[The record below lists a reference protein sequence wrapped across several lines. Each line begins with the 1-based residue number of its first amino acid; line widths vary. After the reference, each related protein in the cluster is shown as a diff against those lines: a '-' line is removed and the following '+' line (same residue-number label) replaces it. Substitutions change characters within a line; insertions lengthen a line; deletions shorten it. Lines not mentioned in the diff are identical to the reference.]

1 MKLHIP
7 NLLRVALLS
16 CYATVSSFTTTIAT
30 SSLSVGVVSYILSHE
45 QVQAADVTFA
55 GPSDSTLQALE
66 GWDTA
71 GNNILTFAEGSEDAV
86 LNYTGYLGSGAL
98 AGLVVN
104 VDGASLVATDNG
116 HRYINGWVADA
127 LLDINGDFTIDLA
140 SSTITTADQYTRNF
154 SAGPNNITID
164 IAAGKTLTFKADL
177 TGDAGY
183 TTTITGGGTFD
194 YHYSDTASTPGTQH
208 GYNIAITG
216 GTTFNLA
223 NDTTATAGTTNA
235 HILPS
240 GSMTFDSGHLIL
252 ITGDATI
259 GGAVTIGGTG
269 RSSITGATSLAMN
282 GAVTMQ
288 DGATLDLGAMPTA
301 TMATLSTA
309 GTTAITGTGSLTM
322 ANTTIAAGSQLTL
335 QSTTTNITGNLGGT
349 GTLIVDTGKTV
360 NISGTLTSVLTVT
373 NNGTL
378 NWTDATF
385 NLREMGITGA
395 GTHRLVNLAG
405 NDSGFG
411 ALTSANISGFTT
423 AGYSLNFND
432 NGELVIE
439 QSGTS
444 HTYASSDAIAWAIN
458 TEFEAGKPFNS
469 GDTVTFTASPT
480 VTLNESIIA
489 GQVIIE
495 EGSAVTLLSATA
507 GDTLNSV
514 IDLKGGLAL
523 EGDMLHAD
531 ARVLNSGTLEL
542 NLTGVANYQERLTDF
557 EGLVKLNSGI
567 LYYGGGD
574 TSTATVNYDFEIAQ
588 GAVLQMQN
596 FSFDD
601 TDNDPSVTLQGGELD
616 TERATLRANNTQ
628 FRGQITAYNHSEINS
643 TYQLYLHGGLAG
655 SGTLYLTGGDAAWGV
670 YLRSNAT
677 HTGILDITGGTFGYG
692 NAEGNA
698 YTNAFERIIV
708 RSGAT
713 LYYQNAAVDFNTIQM
728 DGGTISVFDMNA
740 ATANVAR
747 MELSANSTVTHRYNN
762 QWKIQELTTADAS
775 DVTLSFTVNASPDSE
790 LMQLELVTIADY
802 DGVIDFGRVDETATD
817 LRTVT
822 VGTIEQSAGK
832 QLVIQNLSEN
842 LLADD
847 FVVKGEGLVT
857 LETGVGLAANS
868 VLLSHEGNFE
878 SKATITTSSF
888 RATGEGTS
896 TLTSLAINEGGSLYM
911 TSSADVS
918 IANLAL
924 GATKA
929 SLIYDSFLDTVLDVN
944 WAATTASLE
953 VVILDIIDDI
963 KAAGTYDLGIDTSV
977 DAGQIS
983 ILGYEATSDYTLD
996 DSTGSWVLTLKDDAT
1011 LDLDW
1016 DIQWGVA
1023 VIGSAPDTVV
1033 EKNDLTGSI
1042 GLFNTPADYT
1052 VGDDTSVHLTGGG
1065 DENTHIFGGVNSAT
1079 GAAAVTTNT
1088 WIKVT
1093 GGTFKLIAGGNFA
1106 DNWGGGAVCHFTGD
1120 THILTE
1126 GGTIDTIVGAN
1137 YKEAQG
1143 ADFTGDTYIS
1153 VKDGTILK
1161 GSIIGGIGMTHS
1173 NDPTLEGNTYI
1184 FVNTVLSD
1192 TSGSQLFNSV
1202 TLRDAI
1208 IGGNAWVTNVGSD
1221 STLLGHTNINVDL
1234 SESTST
1240 ETSFNRTIIGG
1251 STTHSYNTNVEGAGS
1266 AQMTGDTHI
1275 TIEGKAGVTF
1285 TRDIIGGH
1293 YAYAGNVFL
1302 TLDGDTNITIN
1313 GADTNIDANIYGGN
1327 MNLSRGYNSTMS
1339 GSSIITI
1346 NEGTIGSDANDLLVG
1361 GACVEGAS
1369 APGAQEHG
1377 QSIIRLNGGTI
1388 NSSIYGGIYMN
1399 KTGSPLL
1406 DAGRVVIG
1414 DVYITVDGA
1423 TVLGDIVGGGYLDAT
1438 ANQMEQG
1445 YLQIELLSGTVGSV
1459 YAAGHQLSDA
1469 SMKTAGTGVDI
1480 GSAMDFSDTA
1490 TISGGYKGAAT
1501 GSMLEG
1507 ERVLTFVDDTY
1518 DATKLDKVSFV
1529 DFNTMVVSEQTASVT
1544 LNDERISDLDATLVT
1559 KKGAGT
1565 LVLGAAQSTGSVA
1578 IAEGS
1583 LQLAQSSTLT
1593 AVSISGGNLN
1603 LGASELTVNGAARFS
1618 NGGSL
1623 TMDLGHAGIAL
1634 GASGSF
1640 GRVDASD
1647 RLALTLTGWS
1657 TGDDVTQVLVSGIT
1671 DFSTLENI
1679 TGFTEQQGG
1688 VQGIAANL
1696 LLAEL
1701 NGAALG
1707 DDFFIIQ
1714 KGDSLVLTNVLS
1726 QDLYWVG
1733 DGADSVWDTTEA
1745 ADWHKDSATGADT
1758 AFIQHDNVFFTDGS
1772 TITSINVTSAI
1783 TVMDMTVDGAAYTFN
1798 PSNHSASIQVNGD
1811 LSVIGVGASLTS
1823 AVAMDLSKSDVII
1836 TAGNTLALTHANDI
1850 TIQSLDNA
1858 GTFTAESDL
1867 TIGAVTNVG
1876 TLRTTGD
1883 VDLST
1888 ITDMV
1893 TFTELDAGAV
1903 TVRSL
1908 TIGDGSVIGDLRNTI
1923 ELVSS
1928 GTVQIEGIRDILTSF
1943 SNTGA
1948 FTIDSYLTVTNF
1960 SNTGSVSLVTLPGVV
1975 VNSVLNITEGV
1986 SQGGIVSAHGIILQ
2000 GRENQ
2005 FDQITVTESF
2015 KLTNSGKQ
2023 VIVGTEDDGS
2033 AGFIASTSSVGSL
2046 EGDDF
2051 SLTLKGSSSSLTV
2064 TTTEATSL
2072 VKLSGAGSLSTGGD
2086 LALTGSESN
2095 AIGALDVAGS
2105 LTTSASLDVTGA
2117 LTVGSALTTGGVL
2130 TAASLKASSM
2140 TLRGDLIVT
2149 GDIDAS
2155 SLTSITVAYSLAT
2168 LLPDLAPASQ
2178 PVIAANKFDFG
2189 SSAAALE
2196 FLIDNDSLLS
2206 TGLTDGSSYILAD
2219 LNDGSNILD
2228 ANLLLNGSNSTL
2240 VGTALFT
2247 IKKDGEN
2254 IVLEM
2259 TRQGNNWIVADG
2271 NGTWSD
2277 ATNWQGNYSPSS
2289 PGSNEAEAILGG
2301 SFAAPIEIT
2310 LGADETAS
2318 NVLVETQNT
2327 TSKYI
2332 LTGGG
2337 KLSTDSLEISKGILS
2352 LEGVAVELTE
2362 GATIDALV
2370 VIGAEGTLELDSAS
2384 TLTAKTL
2391 NYNTGG
2397 VVNNHGALTVDSFNA
2412 AGASITNSGTL
2423 TLGHGSTIG
2432 TVADTAGTVATMDGA
2447 TAHVTTLVNEHLDL
2461 GEGSRLLVEDN
2472 VNLASMR
2479 GTGTIHVT
2487 SATGELRVKNGSA
2500 GIISGGV
2507 IASKLT
2513 MGADAYSTFT
2523 ALNVDTILIDG
2534 DLNTLVSTITSG
2546 SLATLGGVG
2555 QVKLDITTDSLN
2567 NAVTTAQTA
2576 GTSTTYYIYQQE
2588 GAQWSNFDLSLIA
2601 SDIYTHV
2608 EAGMDVLLTKEG
2620 TNKLTLTIQ
2629 ESTDRTWNTADNFA
2643 TTEEGEDN
2651 QLSILSP
2658 ILNAEGRMD
2667 SLNVLDTVDKVV
2679 VSQDSTIDISH
2690 LGTGTLT
2697 VSNLWSAEGTTLDII
2712 GSGSNEVTL
2721 SNSDYSEAL
2730 GDINAKNVTLSVESL
2745 GVDARLVVDSL
2756 NLDNAILDAT
2766 AAAITIG
2773 GLTNEST
2780 IRAITG
2786 SVVKGTVNID
2796 GAGAAYTG
2804 SYEDATIN
2812 FMTGADQILKAGE
2825 GLTITGS
2832 AGRAELSDA
2841 AGDKM
2846 TSIQT
2851 TGTDVV
2857 IDLRNATSDQGLTLT
2872 ETSSMSGGTLTIL
2885 LNEKN
2890 IEAGETQVVIGDTG
2904 ASFTLNPDT
2913 NLMLKLDDSVDML
2926 TFAAGGSGDIE
2937 LIEISKGLNFSG
2949 SQVDLDTT
2957 LSKYFANLSY
2967 DATTGIISASINT
2980 DFYLEYAHSANGRAG
2995 FELVSDALL
3004 NLNPQSDK
3012 DEYKDLA
3019 GVMNALDD
3027 LIASNPAAADQL
3039 AASIAGA
3046 SNLGLGMA
3054 VSGDM
3059 SRQLGSI
3066 RNRTMSMGL
3075 DPSLA
3080 PTGEISFNGWI
3091 NAEGGS
3097 TELSGEGTNAGYN
3110 MSSWGGTVGAEA
3122 NLNEQLTIG
3131 FALTSIYG
3139 DYSSSDVDSLTGDVN
3154 TNYLSA
3160 FARLHDGRWSHS
3172 FVISGGLSELS
3183 GTRTVSYGESSYDAH
3198 GETNGTSFGMLYE
3211 LAYTY
3216 ALNKDSSTAWQP
3228 LVSIAFQSSSVDGYT
3243 ETGTDAALRV
3253 EEQSVSYATLG
3264 LGARMETIIGESA
3277 YNRSSVLSLRAMAKA
3292 DFGDERSEANVGLA
3306 RGTDV
3311 SQVKSAER
3319 GMFGLEI
3326 GAGLNIP
3333 VMENTS
3339 SIFIDANLDVREN
3352 QSSVSASAGY
3362 RFSF

>member
-1 MKLHIP
+1 MKLRIP

-30 SSLSVGVVSYILSHE
+30 SSLSVGVVSYILNHE
-45 QVQAADVTFA
+45 QVRAADVTFA
-55 GPSDSTLQALE
+55 GPSGSVLQELGGWGATANTL
-66 GWDTA
+66 
-71 GNNILTFAEGSEDAV
+71 IFAAGSENAV
-86 LNYTGYLGSGAL
+86 LNYTGNLGSGVIS
-98 AGLVVN
+98 GIRVD
-104 VDGASLVATDNG
+104 VDGASLVATNDG
-116 HRYINGWVADA
+116 HRFINGLVADA
-127 LLDINGDFTIDLA
+127 LLDINGNFTIDLV
-140 SSTITTADQYTRNF
+140 SSALTTADQFSRNF

-164 IAAGKTLTFKADL
+164 IASGKTLTFKADL
-177 TGDAGY
+177 TGDTGY

-194 YHYSDTASTPGTQH
+194 YHYSDTANNPGTQH
-208 GYNIAITG
+208 GYNLAITG
-216 GTTFNLA
+216 GTTLNLA
-223 NDTTATAGTTNA
+223 NDTTTTAGTTNA
-235 HILPS
+235 NVLPT
-240 GSMTFDSGHLIL
+240 GSMSFDSGHLVL
-252 ITGDATI
+252 IAGDATI
-259 GGAVTIGGTG
+259 GGAVTVGGTG
-269 RSSITGATSLAMN
+269 RSSITGATSLALN

-288 DGATLDLGAMPTA
+288 DGATLDLGASPT

-322 ANTTIAAGSQLTL
+322 TNATIAAGSQLTL
-335 QSTTTNITGNLGGT
+335 QNTTTNITGNLGGT
-349 GTLIVDTGKTV
+349 GSLIVDAGKTA
-360 NISGTLTSVLTVT
+360 NISGTLTSILTVT

-378 NWTDATF
+378 NWTDVTF
-385 NLREMGITGA
+385 DLAAMGITEA
-395 GTHRLVNLAG
+395 GTHSLVNLSGA
-405 NDSGFG
+405 DSGFA
-411 ALTSANISGFTT
+411 ALTAANISGFTT
-423 AGYSLNFND
+423 AGYTLTFNN
-432 NGELVIE
+432 NGELVIA
-439 QSGTS
+439 QSGEI
-444 HTYASSDAIAWAIN
+444 HTYASSDAIAWSVG
-458 TEFEAGKPFNS
+458 TEFEAGKPFAT
-469 GDTVTFTASPT
+469 GDTVFFTASPT
-480 VTLNESIIA
+480 VTLNESITA
-489 GQVIIE
+489 AQVIIDAE
-495 EGSAVTLLSATA
+495 SAVTLESATV
-507 GDTLNSV
+507 GNTLNAV
-514 IDLKGGLAL
+514 IDLKGSLVL
-523 EGDMLHAD
+523 EGDLLHAD
-531 ARVLNSGTLEL
+531 ARVQNTGTLEL
-542 NLTGVANYQERLTDF
+542 NIAGVANYQERLEDF
-557 EGLVKLNSGI
+557 AGTVKLNSGT
-567 LYYGGGD
+567 LYYGGAD
-574 TSTATVNYDFEIAQ
+574 ASTATANYDFEIAQ
-588 GAVLQMQN
+588 GAALQMQN
-596 FSFDD
+596 FSFDN
-601 TDNDPSVTLQGGELD
+601 TDNDPSVTLQGDTLD

-628 FRGQITAYNHSEINS
+628 FYGQLTANNYSEINS
-643 TYQLYLHGGLAG
+643 TYQIYLHGGLAG

-677 HTGILDITGGTFGYG
+677 HTGTLDITGGTFGYG

-698 YTNAFERIIV
+698 YTNAFERIII
-708 RSGAT
+708 RSGAEM
-713 LYYQNAAVDFNTIQM
+713 YFQNAAVDFNTIQM
-728 DGGTISVFDMNA
+728 DGGTINVYDMNT
-740 ATANVAR
+740 ATANIAR
-747 MELSANSTVTHRYNN
+747 MEVSANSTITHRYNN
-762 QWKIQELTTADAS
+762 QWKIAELTTTTDN
-775 DVTLSFTVNASPDSE
+775 VTLSFTVNVNPDAE
-790 LMQLELVTIADY
+790 LMQLELASIVDY
-802 DGVIDFGRVDETATD
+802 DGVIDFGRVDETAVD
-817 LRTVT
+817 RRAVT

-832 QLVIQNLSEN
+832 ELVIQNLSEN

-847 FVVKGEGLVT
+847 FVVKGEGSVT

-868 VLLSHEGNFE
+868 IMLEHNGTFE
-878 SKATITTSSF
+878 SRATIATDSF
-888 RATGEGTS
+888 RAAGTGTS

-911 TSSADVS
+911 RSSATVTIAELSLGANKASLVYDS
-918 IANLAL
+918 IANPL
-924 GATKA
+924 
-929 SLIYDSFLDTVLDVN
+929 LDITN
-944 WAATTASLE
+944 WAETTATLDIF
-953 VVILDIIDDI
+953 ILDIAEEL
-963 KAAGTYDLGIDTSV
+963 KTAGAYDLGIGASV
-977 DAGQIS
+977 DETLINVIGYTAG
-983 ILGYEATSDYTLD
+983 TDYTLD
-996 DSTGSWVLTLKDDAT
+996 NSSGSWVLTLDAAAT
-1011 LDLDW
+1011 ADLDW
-1016 DIQWGVA
+1016 DIQWGTK
-1023 VIGSAPDTVV
+1023 VIAMAPTTIP
-1033 EKNDLTGSI
+1033 EKSDLTGFV
-1042 GLFNTPADYT
+1042 GLYNTPADYT
-1052 VGDDTSVHLTGGG
+1052 AGPNTSVLLTGGG
-1065 DENTHIFGGVNSAT
+1065 DAETHIFGGVSSTT

-1106 DNWGGGAVCHFTGD
+1106 DNWAGGAICHFTGD

-1126 GGTIDTIVGAN
+1126 GGTINTIVGAN

-1153 VKDGTILK
+1153 VKDGTTLQ
-1161 GSIIGGIGMTHS
+1161 GSVIGGIGMTHS
-1173 NDPTLEGNTYI
+1173 ADPTLEGNTHI
-1184 FVNTVLSD
+1184 FVNTVLND
-1192 TSGSQLFNSV
+1192 TSGSQLFNSIA
-1202 TLRDAI
+1202 LRDAI

-1221 STLLGHTNINVDL
+1221 STLLGNTNINVDL

-1240 ETSFNRTIIGG
+1240 ETSFNRFLIGG
-1251 STTHSYNTNVEGAGS
+1251 STTHSYNNSVSGAGS

-1275 TIEGKAGVTF
+1275 SIEGKAGVTF

-1293 YAYAGNVFL
+1293 YAYAGNVYL

-1313 GADTNIDANIYGGN
+1313 GADTNIDANIYGGH
-1327 MNLSRGYNSTMS
+1327 MNLSLGYNSTMT

-1369 APGAQEHG
+1369 APGVQEHG

-1388 NSSIYGGIYMN
+1388 NSSIYGGIYLN
-1399 KTGSPLL
+1399 KSGNPLL
-1406 DAGRVVIG
+1406 DGDRVAIG

-1438 ANQMEQG
+1438 ANQMTQG
-1445 YLQIELLSGTVGSV
+1445 YLHIELLSGTVGSV
-1459 YAAGHQLSDA
+1459 YAAGHQLGDA

-1507 ERVLTFVDDTY
+1507 ERTLTFVDDTY

-1529 DFNTMVVSEQTASVT
+1529 DFDIVVVNEEAASVT
-1544 LNDERISDLDATLVT
+1544 LNDERLSDLDATLVT

-1565 LVLGAAQSTGSVA
+1565 LVLGAAQSGGSIA

-1603 LGASELTVNGAARFS
+1603 LGASGLSVNGAARFS

-1623 TMDLGHAGIAL
+1623 TMELGHAGIAL

-1640 GRVDASD
+1640 GRADATSLLHLIVD
-1647 RLALTLTGWS
+1647 GWNA
-1657 TGDDVTQVLVSGIT
+1657 GDQLTQVLVSGIT
-1671 DFSTLENI
+1671 DFADLENI
-1679 TGFTEQQGG
+1679 TGFTTLGTGDE
-1688 VQGIAANL
+1688 GIAAGDIL
-1696 LLAEL
+1696 GTL
-1701 NGAALG
+1701 NGNALG
-1707 DDFFIIQ
+1707 SDFFIIQ
-1714 KGDSLVLTNVLS
+1714 QGDSLVLTNVLS

-1733 DGADSVWDTTEA
+1733 DGADSVWDTTDA

-1758 AFIQHDNVFFTDGS
+1758 AFIQNDNVFFTAGS
-1772 TITSINVTSAI
+1772 TITSIDVTSAI
-1783 TVMDMTVDGAAYTFN
+1783 TVMDMTVDGATYTFN
-1798 PSNHSASIQVNGD
+1798 PSNHSASILVNGD
-1811 LSVIGVGASLTS
+1811 LSVIGAGASLTS

-1836 TAGNTLALTHANDI
+1836 ATGNTLALSHTNAI

-1867 TIGAVTNVG
+1867 TIGAVTNGG

-1883 VDLST
+1883 VDLSA

-1893 TFTELDAGAV
+1893 TFTELDADDV

-1908 TIGDGSVIGDLRNTI
+1908 TIGDGSVIDGLHSTI

-1928 GTVQIEGIRDILTSF
+1928 GTVQFGGIRDVLTSLD
-1943 SNTGA
+1943 NTGA
-1948 FTIDSYLTVTNF
+1948 LTINSYVTVANF
-1960 SNTGSVSLVTLPGVV
+1960 SNTGSVSLVTLPGVA
-1975 VNSVLNITEGV
+1975 VNSVLDISESVT
-1986 SQGGIVSAHGIILQ
+1986 QGGIVSAHSIILQ

-2005 FDQITVTESF
+2005 FDQVTTTDRF
-2015 KLTNSGKQ
+2015 KLTNSGKH

-2033 AGFIASTSSVGSL
+2033 AGFIPSASSVGRL

-2051 SLTLKGSSSSLTV
+2051 SLTLKGSSSSFTV
-2064 TTTEATSL
+2064 TTAEATSL

-2095 AIGALDVAGS
+2095 AIGALDVTGS

-2117 LTVGSALTTGGVL
+2117 LSVGSALTTGGVL

-2155 SLTSITVAYSLAT
+2155 SLTSIKVAYSLAT

-2196 FLIDNDSLLS
+2196 FLIDDESLLS
-2206 TGLTDGSSYILAD
+2206 TGLTDGDSYILAD

-2247 IKKDGEN
+2247 IKKNGEN

-2271 NGTWSD
+2271 NGAWSD
-2277 ATNWQGNYSPSS
+2277 ATNWQGGFSPSS

-2301 SFAAPIEIT
+2301 SFATPIEIT

-2327 TSKYI
+2327 SSKYI

-2352 LEGVAVELTE
+2352 LQGATVELTE

-2370 VIGAEGTLELDSAS
+2370 VIGAEGTLELDSTS

-2391 NYNTGG
+2391 SYNTGG
-2397 VVNNHGALTVDSFNA
+2397 VVNNRGALSVDSFNA
-2412 AGASITNSGTL
+2412 AGASIANSGTL

-2432 TVADTAGTVATMDGA
+2432 TVTDTAGTVATMDGA
-2447 TAHVTTLVNEHLDL
+2447 TADVTTLVNEHLDL
-2461 GEGSRLLVEDN
+2461 GEGSKLRVEDN

-2643 TTEEGEDN
+2643 ATEDEDN

-2690 LGTGTLT
+2690 LGAGTLT
-2697 VSNLWSAEGTTLDII
+2697 VSNLWSAEDTTLDII

-2721 SNSDYSEAL
+2721 SNSDYSEVL
-2730 GDINAKNVTLSVESL
+2730 GDLNAKNVTLSVESL
-2745 GVDARLVVDSL
+2745 GVDGRLVVKSL

-2766 AAAITIG
+2766 SAAITIG

-2780 IRAITG
+2780 TRAITG

-2804 SYEDATIN
+2804 SYENATIN
-2812 FMTGADQILKAGE
+2812 FMTGADQILKAGD

-2841 AGDKM
+2841 AGAQM

-2857 IDLRNATSDQGLTLT
+2857 IDLRNAASDQGLTLT
-2872 ETSSMSGGTLTIL
+2872 EASSMDGGTLTIL

-2890 IEAGETQVVIGDTG
+2890 VEAGQTQLVIGSSG
-2904 ASFTLNPDT
+2904 ASLTLEPDT
-2913 NLMLKLDDSVDML
+2913 NLMLQLDDSVELL
-2926 TFAAGGSGDIE
+2926 TFAAGGGTNVE
-2937 LIEISKGLNFSG
+2937 LVEISEGL
-2949 SQVDLDTT
+2949 T
-2957 LSKYFANLSY
+2957 LSSNQIDLGSTLGKYFANLSY
-2967 DATTGIISASINT
+2967 DAATGIISASINT
-2980 DFYLEYAHSANGRAG
+2980 DFYLEYARSENGHAG

-3004 NLNPQSDK
+3004 NLNPQSNK

-3019 GVMNALDD
+3019 GVMDALDE
-3027 LIASNPAAADQL
+3027 LIENNPAALDQL

-3080 PTGEISFNGWI
+3080 PTGEMSFNGWI

-3097 TELSGEGTNAGYN
+3097 TDLSGEGTNAGYQ

-3122 NLNEQLTIG
+3122 NLNDQLTVG
-3131 FALTSIYG
+3131 FALTSMYG
-3139 DYSSSDVDSLTGDVN
+3139 DYSSNDVDSLSGDVN

-3160 FARLHDGRWSHS
+3160 FARLHEGRWSHS

-3183 GTRTVSYGESSYDAH
+3183 TTRTVSYAGGSYDAD
-3198 GETNGTSFGMLYE
+3198 GDTNGTSFGMLYE

-3216 ALNKDSSTAWQP
+3216 AMNEESSTAWQP
-3228 LVSIAFQSSSVDGYT
+3228 LVSIAFQSSSVDAYT
-3243 ETGTDAALRV
+3243 ETGSDAALQV
-3253 EEQSVSYATLG
+3253 GEQSVTYATLG
-3264 LGARMETIIGESA
+3264 LGARMETVIGENV

-3292 DFGDERSEANVGLA
+3292 DFGDESSEANVALA
-3306 RGTDV
+3306 RGTEAGK
-3311 SQVKSAER
+3311 VKSAER

-3333 VMENTS
+3333 IMENTS
-3339 SIFIDANLDVREN
+3339 SIFIDANLDLREN
-3352 QSSVSASAGY
+3352 QSSMSASAGY

>member
-1 MKLHIP
+1 MKLHLP

-16 CYATVSSFTTTIAT
+16 CYATVSSFTTTIAS
-30 SSLSVGVVSYILSHE
+30 SSLGVGVVSYILNQE
-45 QVQAADVTFA
+45 QVHAADVTFD
-55 GPSDSTLQALE
+55 GPSGSVMQELT
-66 GWDTA
+66 GWAAT
-71 GNNILTFAEGSEDAV
+71 GNKLIFAAGSENAV
-86 LNYTGYLGSGAL
+86 LNYTGSIGSGVL
-98 AGLVVN
+98 SGLVVD
-104 VDGASLVATDNG
+104 VDGASLVATNDG

-127 LLDINGDFTIDLA
+127 LLDINGNFTIDLA
-140 SSTITTADQYTRNF
+140 SSTLTAADQYSRNF
-154 SAGPNNITID
+154 SAGPNNITFD
-164 IAAGKTLTFKADL
+164 IAADKTLTFKADL

-216 GTTFNLA
+216 GTTLNLV
-223 NDTTATAGTTNA
+223 NDTTTTAGTTNA
-235 HILPS
+235 HVLPT
-240 GSMTFDSGHLIL
+240 GSMTFDSGHLVL
-252 ITGDATI
+252 IAGEATI
-259 GGAVTIGGTG
+259 GGAVTVGGTG
-269 RSSITGATSLAMN
+269 RSSITGATSLALN
-282 GAVTMQ
+282 GAVAMQ
-288 DGATLDLGAMPTA
+288 DGATLDLGASPT

-309 GTTAITGTGSLTM
+309 GTTAITGTGSLTLTN
-322 ANTTIAAGSQLTL
+322 ATIAAGSQLTL
-335 QSTTTNITGNLGGT
+335 QSATTNITGDLGGT
-349 GTLIVDTGKTV
+349 GSLIVDAGKTA
-360 NISGTLTSVLTVT
+360 NISGTLTSILTVT

-378 NWTDATF
+378 NWTDVTF
-385 NLREMGITGA
+385 DLAAMGITGA
-395 GTHRLVNLAG
+395 GTHSLVNLSGA
-405 NDSGFG
+405 DSGFA
-411 ALTSANISGFTT
+411 ALTAANISGFTT
-423 AGYSLNFND
+423 AGHTLTFNN
-432 NGELVIE
+432 NGELVIA
-439 QSGTS
+439 QSGAI
-444 HTYASSDAIAWAIN
+444 HTYASNDPIAWSEG
-458 TEFEAGKPFNS
+458 TEFEAGMPFAT
-469 GDTVTFTASPT
+469 GDTVFFIASPT
-480 VTLNESIIA
+480 VTLNENITAAQVVIEADSSVTLQSAIA
-489 GQVIIE
+489 GN
-495 EGSAVTLLSATA
+495 
-507 GDTLNSV
+507 TLNAV
-514 IDLKGGLAL
+514 IDLKGSLAL
-523 EGDMLHAD
+523 EGDLLHAD
-531 ARVLNSGTLEL
+531 ARVQNTGTLEL
-542 NLTGVANYQERLTDF
+542 NIAGVANYQERLEDF
-557 EGLVKLNSGI
+557 AGTVKLNSGT
-567 LYYGGGD
+567 LYYGGAD
-574 TSTATVNYDFEIAQ
+574 ASTATANYDIEIAQ
-588 GAVLQMQN
+588 GSIMQMQN

-601 TDNDPSVTLQGGELD
+601 TDNDPSVTLQGGTLD

-628 FRGQITAYNHSEINS
+628 FYGQLTANNYSEINS
-643 TYQLYLHGGLAG
+643 TYQIYLHGGLAG

-677 HTGILDITGGTFGYG
+677 HTGTLDITGGTFGYG

-698 YTNAFERIIV
+698 YTNAFERIII
-708 RSGAT
+708 RSGAEM
-713 LYYQNAAVDFNTIQM
+713 YFQNAAVDFNTIQM
-728 DGGTISVFDMNA
+728 DGGTINVYDMNT
-740 ATANVAR
+740 ATANIAR
-747 MELSANSTVTHRYNN
+747 MEVSANSTITHRYNN
-762 QWKIQELTTADAS
+762 QWKIAELTTTTDN
-775 DVTLSFTVNASPDSE
+775 VTLSFTVNVNPDAE
-790 LMQLELVTIADY
+790 LMQLELASIVDY
-802 DGVIDFGRVDETATD
+802 DGVIDFGRVDETAVD
-817 LRTVT
+817 RRAVT

-832 QLVIQNLSEN
+832 ELVIQNLSEN

-847 FVVKGEGLVT
+847 FVVKGEGRVT

-868 VLLSHEGNFE
+868 IMLEHNGTFE
-878 SKATITTSSF
+878 SKGAIATDSF
-888 RATGEGTS
+888 RAAGTGTS

-911 TSSADVS
+911 RSSATVTIAELSLGADKASLVYDS
-918 IANLAL
+918 IANPL
-924 GATKA
+924 
-929 SLIYDSFLDTVLDVN
+929 LDITN
-944 WAATTASLE
+944 WAETTATLDIF
-953 VVILDIIDDI
+953 ILDIAEEL
-963 KAAGTYDLGIDTSV
+963 KTAGAYDLGIGASV
-977 DAGQIS
+977 DETLINVIGYTAG
-983 ILGYEATSDYTLD
+983 TDYTLD
-996 DSTGSWVLTLKDDAT
+996 NSSGSWVLTLDAAAT
-1011 LDLDW
+1011 ADLDW
-1016 DIQWGVA
+1016 DIQWGTK
-1023 VIGSAPDTVV
+1023 VIAMAPTTIP
-1033 EKNDLTGSI
+1033 EKSDLTGFV
-1042 GLFNTPADYT
+1042 GLYNTPADYT
-1052 VGDDTSVHLTGGG
+1052 AGPNTSVLLTGGG
-1065 DENTHIFGGVNSAT
+1065 DAETHIFGGVSSTT

-1106 DNWGGGAVCHFTGD
+1106 DNWAGGAICHFTGD

-1126 GGTIDTIVGAN
+1126 GGTINTIVGAN

-1153 VKDGTILK
+1153 VKDGTTLQ
-1161 GSIIGGIGMTHS
+1161 GSVIGGIGMTHS
-1173 NDPTLEGNTYI
+1173 ADPTLEGNTHI
-1184 FVNTVLSD
+1184 FVNTVLND
-1192 TSGSQLFNSV
+1192 TSGSQLFNSIA
-1202 TLRDAI
+1202 LRDAI

-1221 STLLGHTNINVDL
+1221 STLLGNTNINVDL

-1240 ETSFNRTIIGG
+1240 ETSFNRFLIGG
-1251 STTHSYNTNVEGAGS
+1251 STTHSYNNSVSGAGS

-1275 TIEGKAGVTF
+1275 SIEGKAGVTF

-1293 YAYAGNVFL
+1293 YAYAGNVYL

-1313 GADTNIDANIYGGN
+1313 GADTNIDANIYGGH
-1327 MNLSRGYNSTMS
+1327 MNLSLGYNSTMTGRS
-1339 GSSIITI
+1339 NIII
-1346 NEGTIGSDANDLLVG
+1346 NDGTIGSDANDRLVG
-1361 GACVEGAS
+1361 GASVDGAS
-1369 APGAQEHG
+1369 APGV
-1377 QSIIRLNGGTI
+1377 QSQGGASMQLLGGTI
-1388 NSSIYGGIYMN
+1388 NSTVYGGHYIN
-1399 KTGSPLL
+1399 KSANPLL
-1406 DAGRVVIG
+1406 DAERVSIG
-1414 DVYITVDGA
+1414 DIAIEVDGA
-1423 TVLGDIVGGGYLDAT
+1423 TVLGDIVGGSSLNAN
-1438 ANQMEQG
+1438 ANQMVQG
-1445 YLQIELLSGTVGSV
+1445 NISIDLYSGTVGSV
-1459 YAAGHQLSDA
+1459 YAAGHQLAAA
-1469 SMKTAGTGVDI
+1469 SMATASTTVTVGAG
-1480 GSAMDFSDTA
+1480 MDFSDSA
-1490 TISGGYKGAAT
+1490 TISGGYKGTAT
-1501 GSMLEG
+1501 GSTVTGARTLS
-1507 ERVLTFVDDTY
+1507 FVDASY
-1518 DATKLDKVSFV
+1518 DAAKLDQVSFV
-1529 DFNTMVVSEQTASVT
+1529 DFNTVFVGIPNASVT
-1544 LNDERISDLDATLVT
+1544 LNDERLSDMDATLVT
-1559 KKGAGT
+1559 KTGSGT

-1583 LQLAQSSTLT
+1583 LQLAQSSSLT
-1593 AVSISGGNLN
+1593 NVGISGGHLH
-1603 LGASELTVNGAARFS
+1603 LGATELTVNGDMRFS
-1618 NGGSL
+1618 GANGSL

-1640 GRVDASD
+1640 GRADASSLLHLIVD
-1647 RLALTLTGWS
+1647 GWNA
-1657 TGDDVTQVLVSGIT
+1657 GDQLTQVLVSGIT
-1671 DFSTLENI
+1671 DFADLENI
-1679 TGFTEQQGG
+1679 TGFTTLGTGDE
-1688 VQGIAANL
+1688 GIAAGDIL
-1696 LLAEL
+1696 GTL
-1701 NGAALG
+1701 NGNALG
-1707 DDFFIIQ
+1707 SDFFIIQ
-1714 KGDSLVLTNVLS
+1714 QGDSLVLTNVLS

-1733 DGADSVWDTTEA
+1733 DGADSVWDTTDA

-1758 AFIQHDNVFFTDGS
+1758 AFIQNDNVFFTAGS
-1772 TITSINVTSAI
+1772 TITSIDVTSAI
-1783 TVMDMTVDGAAYTFN
+1783 TVMDMTVDGATYTFN
-1798 PSNHSASIQVNGD
+1798 PSNHSASILVNGD
-1811 LSVIGVGASLTS
+1811 LSVIGAGASLTS

-1836 TAGNTLALTHANDI
+1836 ATGNTLALSHTNAI

-1867 TIGAVTNVG
+1867 TIGAVTNGG

-1893 TFTELDAGAV
+1893 TFTELDAD
-1903 TVRSL
+1903 TVDAEYL
-1908 TIGDGSVIGDLRNTI
+1908 NIGNGSVIDDLHSTI
-1923 ELVSS
+1923 ELVTS
-1928 GTVQIEGIRDILTSF
+1928 GTVQVGGIRDSLTSLE
-1943 SNTGA
+1943 NAGA
-1948 FTIDSYLTVTNF
+1948 FTINSYLTVTNF
-1960 SNTGSVSLVTLPGVV
+1960 SNTGSVSLVTLPGAV
-1975 VNSVLNITEGV
+1975 VNSVLDISEEV
-1986 SQGGIVSAHGIILQ
+1986 SQGGIVSAHTIILR

-2005 FDQITVTESF
+2005 FDQITVTDSF

-2033 AGFIASTSSVGSL
+2033 AGFIASASSVGSL
-2046 EGDDF
+2046 EGKNF
-2051 SLTLKGSSSSLTV
+2051 SLTLKGSSSSFTV

-2072 VKLSGAGSLSTGGD
+2072 VKISGAGSLSTGGD

-2117 LTVGSALTTGGVL
+2117 LSVGSALTTGGVL

-2155 SLTSITVAYSLAT
+2155 SLTSIKVAYSLAT

-2196 FLIDNDSLLS
+2196 FLIDDESLLS
-2206 TGLTDGSSYILAD
+2206 TGLTDGDSYILAD

-2247 IKKDGEN
+2247 IKKNGEN

-2271 NGTWSD
+2271 NGAWSD
-2277 ATNWQGNYSPSS
+2277 ATNWQGGFSPSS

-2301 SFAAPIEIT
+2301 SFATPIEIT

-2327 TSKYI
+2327 SSKYI

-2352 LEGVAVELTE
+2352 LQGATVELTE

-2370 VIGAEGTLELDSAS
+2370 VIGAEGTLELDFAS

-2397 VVNNHGALTVDSFNA
+2397 VVSNRGALTVDSFNA

-2423 TLGHGSTIG
+2423 TLGDGSTIG
-2432 TVADTAGTVATMDGA
+2432 TVADTPGTVATMDGA
-2447 TAHVTTLVNEHLDL
+2447 TVQVTTLVNEHLDL
-2461 GEGSRLLVEDN
+2461 GAGSRLQVEDN

-2620 TNKLTLTIQ
+2620 TDKLTLTVQ

-2643 TTEEGEDN
+2643 ATAEEDN

-2658 ILNAEGRMD
+2658 ILNADGRMD

-2690 LGTGTLT
+2690 LGAGALT

-2712 GSGSNEVTL
+2712 GSGANEVKL
-2721 SNSDYSEAL
+2721 SNSAYSEAL
-2730 GDINAKNVTLSVESL
+2730 GDINAKDVTLSVESL
-2745 GVDARLVVDSL
+2745 GVDGRLVVDSL

-2766 AAAITIG
+2766 AAAITVSQ
-2773 GLTNEST
+2773 LSNTDT
-2780 IRAITG
+2780 AD
-2786 SVVKGTVNID
+2786 SVVKGSVNID

-2804 SYEDATIN
+2804 SYEGATIN
-2812 FMTGADQILKAGE
+2812 FMTGADQILKAGT

-2832 AGRAELSDA
+2832 AGRVELSDA
-2841 AGDKM
+2841 AGGQM

-2851 TGTDVV
+2851 TGTNVV
-2857 IDLRNATSDQGLTLT
+2857 IDLRHASSDQGLTLT
-2872 ETSSMSGGTLTIL
+2872 EASSMSGGTLTIL

-2890 IEAGETQVVIGDTG
+2890 IEAGETQLVIGDTG
-2904 ASFTLNPDT
+2904 ASLTLEPDT
-2913 NLMLKLDDSVDML
+2913 NLMLELDDSVEQL
-2926 TFAAGGSGDIE
+2926 TLAASGSTSVE
-2937 LIEISKGLNFSG
+2937 LIEISEGLTLSSDQIG
-2949 SQVDLDTT
+2949 LGTT
-2957 LSKYFANLSY
+2957 LGKYFTNLSY
-2967 DATTGIISASINT
+2967 DAVTGIISASINT
-2980 DFYLEYAHSANGRAG
+2980 DFYFEYARSENGYAG

-3004 NLNPQSDK
+3004 NLNPQSNK
-3012 DEYKDLA
+3012 DEYEDLA

-3027 LIASNPAAADQL
+3027 LITSNPAAADQL
-3039 AASIAGA
+3039 AAGIAGA

-3066 RNRTMSMGL
+3066 RNRTMSMGQ
-3075 DPSLA
+3075 DPSVSM
-3080 PTGEISFNGWI
+3080 TGEIDFNGWI

-3097 TELSGEGTNAGYN
+3097 IDLSGEGTNAGYQ

-3122 NLNEQLTIG
+3122 NVNEQLTVG
-3131 FALTSIYG
+3131 FALTSMYG
-3139 DYSSSDVDSLTGDVN
+3139 DYSSNDVDSLSGDVN

-3160 FARLHDGRWSHS
+3160 FARLHEGRWSHS

-3183 GTRTVSYGESSYDAH
+3183 TTRTVSYAGGSYDADA
-3198 GETNGTSFGMLYE
+3198 ETNGTSFGMLYE
-3211 LAYTY
+3211 LAYTC
-3216 ALNKDSSTAWQP
+3216 AMNADSSTVWQP

-3243 ETGTDAALRV
+3243 ETGSDAALRV
-3253 EEQSVSYATLG
+3253 GEQSVSYATLG
-3264 LGARMETIIGESA
+3264 LGARMETIIGENV

-3292 DFGDERSEANVGLA
+3292 DFGDESSEANVALD
-3306 RGTDV
+3306 RGTMA
-3311 SQVKSAER
+3311 SKVKSAER

-3339 SIFIDANLDVREN
+3339 SVFIDANLDVREN